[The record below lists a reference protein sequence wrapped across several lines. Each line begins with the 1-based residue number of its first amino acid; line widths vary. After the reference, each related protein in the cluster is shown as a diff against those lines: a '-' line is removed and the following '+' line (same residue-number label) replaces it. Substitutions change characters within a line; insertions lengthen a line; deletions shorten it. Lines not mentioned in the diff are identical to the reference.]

1 MSNRERLTILNNF
14 KTNFNMKKL
23 FLLFL
28 MVAGFTSIQAQATL
42 QYQIHN
48 GSAVNDW
55 KMKMVNAGPS
65 AITYHYIAAGDTDT
79 GTVSN
84 FMFPNKWKAK
94 NSNGCTASNIDY
106 VPVGATTGP
115 TSCPGVT
122 YEYKIVQTAPLFY
135 VFKIQFE

>member
-1 MSNRERLTILNNF
+1 
-14 KTNFNMKKL
+14 
-23 FLLFL
+23 
-28 MVAGFTSIQAQATL
+28 MVAGFTSMQAQATL

-48 GSAVNDW
+48 GSAVNHW

-65 AITYHYIAAGDTDT
+65 AVTYHYMAPGGTDS
-79 GTVSN
+79 GSVAN

-106 VPVGATTGP
+106 TTVGATIGT
-115 TSCPGVT
+115 TSCFGVT
-122 YEYKIVQTAPLFY
+122 YEYKIVQVAPMFY